1 MIKILVSGPR
11 AGCLPFFILIV
22 GPSDGELEESLS
34 LSVLWSIDSRVRERG
49 LVRVTDEV
57 LFFVCGDL
65 SEKKKQQQLLTTS
78 VNRQGNDHHSLGQRG
93 SYRSTHVLLN

>member
-1 MIKILVSGPR
+1 MINILVSGPR

-22 GPSDGELEESLS
+22 GPSDGELDVSLS

-49 LVRVTDEV
+49 LVRVTDDV

-65 SEKKKQQQLLTTS
+65 SGKKNTF
-78 VNRQGNDHHSLGQRG
+78 DHKCE
-93 SYRSTHVLLN
+93 